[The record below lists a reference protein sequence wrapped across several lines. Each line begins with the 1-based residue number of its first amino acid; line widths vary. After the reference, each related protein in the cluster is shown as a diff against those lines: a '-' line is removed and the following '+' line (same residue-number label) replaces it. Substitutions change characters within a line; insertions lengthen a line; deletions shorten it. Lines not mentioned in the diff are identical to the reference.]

1 MDRSLRKSNPD
12 CYESDGTL
20 KKDCVLKKT
29 KGCEKRIQ
37 RLQECHRKVAAT
49 RRCEHG
55 ELINLLLS
63 VAGDIRVEKNQ
74 WKAFQR
80 GHFGKSLGKS
90 GISGFIERL
99 KSKAESAGLKVTEV
113 KPYKSLNERWHSLGE
128 SSEWIQRD
136 VMSALLLQCADLEEE
151 KHIPTEVIKTLEG
164 AKQLLRD
171 AGYVILKPSSN
182 GDSNPAFASE
192 PKAVTPEK
200 VRLEIFCGTSDSY
213 L

>member
-1 MDRSLRKSNPD
+1 MIRK
-12 CYESDGTL
+12 L
-20 KKDCVLKKT
+20 KLSQYDPYT
-29 KGCEKRIQ
+29 DQ
-37 RLQECHRKVAAT
+37 YRK
-49 RRCEHG
+49 
-55 ELINLLLS
+55 
-63 VAGDIRVEKNQ
+63 
-74 WKAFQR
+74 
-80 GHFGKSLGKS
+80 
-90 GISGFIERL
+90 
-99 KSKAESAGLKVTEV
+99 
-113 KPYKSLNERWHSLGE
+113 KSLNERWHSLGE

-182 GDSNPAFASE
+182 GESNPAFASE

-200 VRLEIFCGTSDSY
+200 VRLEIFCGASDRY